1 MAGAVVVVVGIFIV
15 TVIIVVVFLV
25 VIVLLV
31 IVVVVI
37 LLVVFVAVVVVIGI
51 GRLPAARLRQMKTNN
66 ETSATRPPSDEVGMP
81 ADFADATASPP
92 ACVMP

>member
-1 MAGAVVVVVGIFIV
+1 MAGAVVVVVG
-15 TVIIVVVFLV
+15 VIIVIVIIVIVFLV

-31 IVVVVI
+31 IVIVVI
-37 LLVVFVAVVVVIGI
+37 LLVIFVAVVVVIGI
-51 GRLPAARLRQMKTNN
+51 GRLTAARQRQMKTNN
-66 ETSATRPPSDEVGMP
+66 ETLATRPPSDEDGAP